1 MIKKTNWLR
10 HTAYLAGLA
19 CFFALL
25 PGTACKSDKNNAEGE
40 NMGRVTYLEDK
51 NNVEI
56 MVLDQGAFTRQLVS
70 NGKLNALL
78 KSELRFRVSETI
90 EQINVSNGSR
100 VKSGDV
106 LASLNSFELQQRYQ
120 QAKTNLEKSKID
132 RQEALINQG
141 FSTDATEAPADILEL
156 VNIRSGYAQALNAF
170 NTAAQNLSDCNLVA
184 PFAGVVA
191 NIKQKAYERTGGD
204 AFCTLIDDLVFE
216 VAFNLLE
223 SELPEVRLKQSI
235 KIIPFSLPGLLV
247 EGFISEINPVVDR
260 NGMIAI
266 KATVS
271 NKGELLEGMN
281 VKVLIE
287 NDIPGQFVVPKSAV
301 VLRDNFEV
309 LFKVVNGVAYWNY
322 IETLHENTTSYAV
335 RPHPEKSSAS
345 LSPGDTIIISGNLHL
360 AHESEVVINN

>member
-1 MIKKTNWLR
+1 MYKKPYCIK
-10 HTAYLAGLA
+10 HTTYLTCLV

-25 PGTACKSDKNNAEGE
+25 SGTACKSHKNKTE
-40 NMGRVTYLEDK
+40 NENVGRIKYLEDK

-70 NGKLNALL
+70 NGKLNALR

-90 EQINVSNGSR
+90 EKINVNNGSR
-100 VKSGDV
+100 VKAGDV

-141 FSTDATEAPADILEL
+141 YGTDARDVPTDILEL
-156 VNIRSGYAQALNAF
+156 VNIRSGYAQSLNAY
-170 NTAAQNLSDCNLVA
+170 NTAAQNLSDCNLIA
-184 PFAGVVA
+184 PFEGVVA

-204 AFCTLIDDLVFE
+204 AFCTLIDNSVFE
-216 VAFNLLE
+216 VTFNLLE
-223 SELPEVRLKQSI
+223 NELSEVRLKQSI
-235 KIIPFSLPGLLV
+235 QIIPFSLPDLLV
-247 EGFISEINPVVDR
+247 GGIVSEINPVVDR

-266 KATVS
+266 KATVP
-271 NKGELLEGMN
+271 NKGELIEGMN

-322 IETLHENTTSYAV
+322 IETLHENTTSYSV

-360 AHESEVVINN
+360 AHESEVVF